1 MDHVFH
7 NGDRIMTQDDQ
18 AIVGA
23 VQRGDRDAFAVLVNR
38 HKDRVYGILLR
49 LTADPQVAEE
59 LAHEAFVRAYR
70 GLEGFRGQSQFGT
83 WLVQIAVN
91 LARDLLRARK
101 RSNVVSLDALLEQD
115 TDAAVLEDKRP
126 QYDPLAEISERETRK
141 RFEAALQELPP
152 TYREVFVLH
161 HIQNIPYEEINKITG
176 DTVGSL
182 KVRAHRARAI
192 LKEKLFPDATRMTP
206 EDVVE

>member
-1 MDHVFH
+1 MDLVLQVGTQIMID
-7 NGDRIMTQDDQ
+7 NDQTIVSAVQGGDRE
-18 AIVGA
+18 
-23 VQRGDRDAFAVLVNR
+23 AFATLVSR

-49 LTADPQVAEE
+49 LMADPQMAEE

-91 LARDLLRARK
+91 LARDHRRARK
-101 RSNVVSLDALLEQD
+101 RSNVVSLDAMLEQD

-126 QYDPLAEISERETRK
+126 QYDPLAEISEREMRK
-141 RFEAALQELPP
+141 QYEAALQELPP
-152 TYREVFVLH
+152 AYREVFVLH
-161 HIQNIPYEEINKITG
+161 HIQNIPYDEIHEITG

-182 KVRAHRARAI
+182 KVRAHRARRI
-192 LKEKLFPDATRMTP
+192 LKEKLFPDARRMTP
-206 EDVVE
+206 EDIVE